1 MASGSSFAEQPEK
14 HLDPTTLGLRP
25 EQKRK
30 SRRVENCE
38 AFSTAIDPTID
49 IGPCPPKA
57 VGSFALPTLRSLE
70 ARTTSSLHGP
80 SDAAKSPLSGGR
92 AQVAWKGLSGM
103 DAARAALGHGWPVA
117 AGPWN
122 VTGAREPRRSR
133 GRMQGQDFLLTFE
146 GPAIRAFEKSEAP
159 SRAKPNYQTARK
171 RAQLAPPFQTPK
183 RKRPRLGV
191 VFSIR
196 WADGN
201 GFFSRHLVSVGGPD
215 RRP

>member
-1 MASGSSFAEQPEK
+1 MASGSSRNNRKSISTRQRLVYVPNRNENLVGWKTAK
-14 HLDPTTLGLRP
+14 HFPPQSIPQLISDLAH
-25 EQKRK
+25 QKRW
-30 SRRVENCE
+30 V
-38 AFSTAIDPTID
+38 
-49 IGPCPPKA
+49 
-57 VGSFALPTLRSLE
+57 SFALATLRSLE

-80 SDAAKSPLSGGR
+80 SDAAKSPLSGVR

-159 SRAKPNYQTARK
+159 SRAKPSYQTARK
-171 RAQLAPPFQTPK
+171 RAQPGPPLQTPK

-191 VFSIR
+191 VSSIR

-201 GFFSRHLVSVGGPD
+201 GFFSRRLVSVGGPD

>member
-1 MASGSSFAEQPEK
+1 MPLAPLRISTQKRFVYVPNGNENLVGWKTAK
-14 HLDPTTLGLRP
+14 HLPPQSIQQLISDIAH
-25 EQKRK
+25 QKRW
-30 SRRVENCE
+30 V
-38 AFSTAIDPTID
+38 
-49 IGPCPPKA
+49 
-57 VGSFALPTLRSLE
+57 SFALPTLRSLE
-70 ARTTSSLHGP
+70 ARTTNSLHGP

-103 DAARAALGHGWPVA
+103 DAARAALGHGWPVD

-146 GPAIRAFEKSEAP
+146 GPAVRAFKKVRRPAGRNQANSNSARGIP
-159 SRAKPNYQTARK
+159 SPLSHQTK
-171 RAQLAPPFQTPK
+171 HQK

-201 GFFSRHLVSVGGPD
+201 GFFSRRLVSVGGPD
-215 RRP
+215 RRPW